1 MKSIGANLR
10 IYAFYLTMVHMSG
23 RLRGWIGLFVMGAGV
38 LFLHNATVHAELES
52 NNYRFE
58 ESTLGAGGL
67 MQSSSA
73 NYSATDAVGDVAIGT
88 AASSNYQVQAGSKTS
103 PDPTLSVAIDTTGA
117 NFGNF
122 TATASSVAT
131 ATFSVSNYTSY
142 GYVVQV
148 TGSPPRNGSHEITAL
163 ATETSPQVGVKQFGM
178 NLVANT
184 SPSSV
189 GSNPDQG
196 EFGKGVAGPNY
207 STPNQY
213 RFVNGE
219 TIASAPSTSGVTKF
233 TITYMANVDALTY
246 GGQYQTDQVLIV
258 TGTY

>member
-1 MKSIGANLR
+1 M
-10 IYAFYLTMVHMSG
+10 
-23 RLRGWIGLFVMGAGV
+23 IGLFVMGAGV
-38 LFLHNATVHAELES
+38 LFLHDATVHAELQS
-52 NNYRFE
+52 NSYRFE
-58 ESTLGAGGL
+58 ESTLGSGGL

-88 AASSNYQVQAGSKTS
+88 AASTNYQVQAGSKTS
-103 PDPTLSVAIDTTGA
+103 PDPTLSVSIDSTGA
-117 NFGNF
+117 DFGNF
-122 TATASSVAT
+122 SSTASSTAT

-148 TGSPPRNGSHEITAL
+148 TGNAPRNGSHTITAL
-163 ATETSPQVGVKQFGM
+163 PTETSPVVGTKQFGM

-184 SPSSV
+184 SPTSV
-189 GSNPDQG
+189 GANPDQG
-196 EFGKGVAGPNY
+196 EFGKGVASPNY

-213 RFVNGE
+213 RFVSGE

-233 TITYMANVDALTY
+233 TITYMANVDALTH
-246 GGQYQTDQVLIV
+246 GGQYQTDQVLVV

>member
-1 MKSIGANLR
+1 M
-10 IYAFYLTMVHMSG
+10 
-23 RLRGWIGLFVMGAGV
+23 IGLFAMGAGV
-38 LFLHNATVHAELES
+38 LFLHDVTVHAELQS
-52 NNYRFE
+52 NSYRFE
-58 ESTLGAGGL
+58 ESTLGSGGL

-88 AASSNYQVQAGSKTS
+88 AASTNYQVQAGSKTS
-103 PDPTLSVAIDTTGA
+103 PDPTLSVSIDSAGA
-117 NFGNF
+117 NFGSF
-122 TATASSVAT
+122 SSTASSTAT

-148 TGSPPRNGSHEITAL
+148 TGNAPRNGSHTITAL
-163 ATETSPQVGVKQFGM
+163 PTETSPVVGTKQFGM

-184 SPSSV
+184 SPTSV
-189 GSNPDQG
+189 GANPDQG
-196 EFGKGVAGPNY
+196 EFGKGVASPNY

-213 RFVNGE
+213 RFVSGE

-233 TITYMANVDALTY
+233 TITYMANVDALTH
-246 GGQYQTDQVLIV
+246 GGQYQTDQVLVV